1 MAMVA
6 ITFCDGWIETGTVV
20 VEKGKKTVAVEKKK
34 KKKKKGV
41 QIKSGRTAC

>member
-1 MAMVA
+1 MVA

-20 VEKGKKTVAVEKKK
+20 VEKEKKKTVAVE
-34 KKKKKGV
+34 KKKGV